1 MASSPNEFLSYVLEA
16 MSHRALVS
24 ARKMFGGY
32 GLYRDG
38 LMFALIIEDELFFKS
53 DAENIA
59 QFERAGSHPFSYQ
72 TKARVVKVAYWSAPA
87 ECLESPA
94 EMADWCQIG
103 FAAALRAAA
112 VKSRVRK
119 VK

>member
-16 MSHRALVS
+16 MSHSALVS

-38 LMFALIIEDELFFKS
+38 LMFALMIEDELFFKT
-53 DAENIA
+53 DAENVA
-59 QFERAGSHPFSYQ
+59 YFERAGSHPFCYQ
-72 TKARVVKVAYWSAPA
+72 SKQRLVQVAYWSAPA

-94 EMADWCQIG
+94 EMGEWCQLG
-103 FAAALRAAA
+103 FAAALRAA
-112 VKSRVRK
+112 KPRVRK
-119 VK
+119 TK

>member
-38 LMFALIIEDELFFKS
+38 LMFALIVHDELFFKA
-53 DAENIA
+53 DAENVA
-59 QFERAGSHPFSYQ
+59 QFSHAGSHPFTYQ
-72 TKARVVKVAYWSAPA
+72 TKVRRVEVAYWSAPA

-94 EMADWCQIG
+94 EMTDWCQLG
-103 FAAALRAAA
+103 YAAALRAAA

-119 VK
+119 SK

>member
-24 ARKMFGGY
+24 ARRMFGGF

-38 LMFALIIEDELFFKS
+38 LMFALIVQDELFFKT
-53 DAENIA
+53 DAENVA

-72 TKARVVKVAYWSAPA
+72 TKARIVKVVYWSAPA
-87 ECLESPA
+87 ECLESPSD
-94 EMADWCQIG
+94 MSDWCQLG
-103 FAAALRAAA
+103 FAAARRAA
-112 VKSRVRK
+112 KSSARK
-119 VK
+119 AK